1 MKNIN
6 KNYDGYSKD
15 NDSDFRNV
23 LSKSAIMD

>member
-15 NDSDFRNV
+15 YDSEFRNV